1 MFPCFHWRNLQI
13 CNCEQHRGVLMPGE
27 RIKYEN
33 VILILLSRTFTLC
46 RTVWAAAPPSDGSLT
61 RLSAGCVVMRSCL
74 RWYRSPSRVTADR
87 LGHVVEKHKGTKCVS
102 DSLMERLWTG
112 LRCLALGEA
121 EPYPGRELCRGRYS
135 VLFDLRRGKPPS
147 ALVWA
152 EKEVTGSVL
161 FG

>member
-1 MFPCFHWRNLQI
+1 
-13 CNCEQHRGVLMPGE
+13 
-27 RIKYEN
+27 
-33 VILILLSRTFTLC
+33 
-46 RTVWAAAPPSDGSLT
+46 
-61 RLSAGCVVMRSCL
+61 MRSCL

-87 LGHVVEKHKGTKCVS
+87 LGHVVEKRKGTKCGS

-147 ALVWA
+147 ALV
-152 EKEVTGSVL
+152 
-161 FG
+161 